1 VTNARECTVNGT
13 VSVINT
19 ATNTVT
25 TTVSVGLCPQK
36 LAINPSGTFVYVPN
50 AFSDTISVINTATNT
65 VTATI
70 PTGHTPTTVAF
81 PTRTPIVSLI
91 AQVQALIAEGVLTQK
106 QGDTLI
112 KKLEGIQTKHNNDQ
126 TSAVCGQLGAFIN
139 QVNALIN
146 NGSLTTSQ
154 GQALIEA
161 ANAIKPTLGC

>member
-1 VTNARECTVNGT
+1 MCLN
-13 VSVINT
+13 
-19 ATNTVT
+19 
-25 TTVSVGLCPQK
+25 
-36 LAINPSGTFVYVPN
+36 SG
-50 AFSDTISVINTATNT
+50 SDTISVIDTATNT

-70 PTGHTPTTVAF
+70 PTASQPVTVAF
-81 PTRTPIVSLI
+81 ATRTPIGLLV
-91 AQVQALIAEGVLTQK
+91 AQVQELVARGILTQK

-112 KKLEGIQTKHNNDQ
+112 KKLDGTQTKHNNGQ

-161 ANAIKPTLGC
+161 ANAIKTTLGC